1 MHGTCTD
8 CNRITDTG
16 EYPYFFS
23 ICAECW
29 ERFRNAAD
37 TQVMEYPCAEIPD
50 RLPRQK
56 SRTSGLVRKQKTF
69 SREAHR

>member
-29 ERFRNAAD
+29 EGFRNSAD
-37 TQVMEYPCAEIPD
+37 TQVTEYQYAEIPD
-50 RLPRQK
+50 RLPRRK
-56 SRTSGLVRKQKTF
+56 IRTGGFVRKQKTF
-69 SREAHR
+69 SREARR